1 MRKSLL
7 SVVVAATILS
17 GCGGSDSDNND
28 DDGKNLDGKVT
39 VQVIDGYLSNAQ
51 LCVDRNRNA
60 HCNTGELLT
69 EKTNGN
75 GQITISE
82 SDSQFPLIARVIAGE
97 SSDSDH
103 PGFVWQEAEFYA
115 PAGQTILSPFSTLAY
130 LNDQSLADY
139 AASLNLDA
147 NLLSQD
153 YVALK
158 SSNPDA
164 KKVHLYARTM
174 HAMLGETLSDNNLEG
189 QKTWIQNL
197 KNKIQALEN
206 GQVDFDA
213 VTLSLDKDNGQ
224 FTQSD
229 RVKGIQTFLEGN
241 GGVKFLEWLNASIDI
256 PHQLTFTDEKITDS
270 SIGYIQVGTDYQVSG
285 TSVTMASQ
293 PETKIDFVYV
303 SPDIALGYVY
313 SDPSTKFLTFWQSE
327 DDYLNGSTDLVQ
339 EDFTGQIWY
348 LLRDAAGPEAKEEEP
363 PVPELNELVFLSATH
378 VSINPMGSDAY
389 EAEWSFTSDPN
400 ESFQTLTIQFSNN
413 DSMILD
419 TDVSKAG
426 VTLLKRKIVDDNP
439 QNILMT
445 QNKALAKALHKHWQ

>member
-17 GCGGSDSDNND
+17 GCGGSDSDN

-60 HCNTGELLT
+60 HCDTDELLT

-82 SDSQFPLIARVIAGE
+82 SDSQYPLIARIIAGE
-97 SSDSDH
+97 TSDTDH
-103 PGFVWQEAEFYA
+103 PGFVWHDAELYA
-115 PAGQTILSPFSTLAY
+115 PAGQTILTPFSTLAY

-174 HAMLGETLSDNNLEG
+174 HAMLGKTLSDTDLAG
-189 QKTWIQNL
+189 QKIWIRNL
-197 KNKIQALEN
+197 KNKIQELEN
-206 GQVDFDA
+206 NHVDFDT

-229 RVKGIQTFLEGN
+229 RVKGIQPFLEGN
-241 GGVKFLEWLNASIDI
+241 GGMKFLEWLNASIDI
-256 PHQLTFTDEKITDS
+256 PHNLTFTDGKITDS

-285 TSVTMASQ
+285 TSVTLASQ

-313 SDPSTKFLTFWQSE
+313 SDPSKKFLTFWQSKE
-327 DDYLNGSTDLVQ
+327 DYLNGRTDLAQ

-363 PVPELNELVFLSATH
+363 PVPELNELVFISATH
-378 VSINPMGSDAY
+378 VSINPMGSDAD

-400 ESFQTLTIQFSNN
+400 ETFQTLTIQFSNN
-413 DSMILD
+413 NLMILD

-426 VTLLKRKIVDDNP
+426 VTLLKQQIVDDNP

>member
-7 SVVVAATILS
+7 SVVVTAAILS
-17 GCGGSDSDNND
+17 GCGGSDSDN

-60 HCNTGELLT
+60 HCDTGELLI

-75 GQITISE
+75 GQIIISA
-82 SDSQFPLIARVIAGE
+82 SDSQYPLIARVIAGE

-103 PGFVWQEAEFYA
+103 PGFVWQDAELYA

-130 LNDQSLADY
+130 LNGQSLADY

-174 HAMLGETLSDNNLEG
+174 NAMLGATLSENDLEG
-189 QKTWIQNL
+189 QKIWIQNL
-197 KNKIQALEN
+197 KNKIQELEN
-206 GQVDFDA
+206 NQVDFDT
-213 VTLSLDKDNGQ
+213 VTLTLGKNGQ
-224 FTQSD
+224 FSQSE
-229 RVKGIQTFLEGN
+229 RVKGIQPFLEGN
-241 GGVKFLEWLNASIDI
+241 TGVKFLQWLNASIDI
-256 PHQLTFTDEKITDS
+256 PHHLTFTDGKITSS
-270 SIGYIQVGTDYQVSG
+270 SIGYIQAGTDYQVSG

-313 SDPSTKFLTFWQSE
+313 HDPSKKFLTFWQSE
-327 DDYLNGSTDLVQ
+327 ADYLNGSTDLAQ

-363 PVPELNELVFLSATH
+363 PVPELNELVFLSATR
-378 VSINPMGSDAY
+378 VSINPMGADAY
-389 EAEWSFTSDPN
+389 EAEWGFTSDPN
-400 ESFQTLTIQFSNN
+400 ESFQTLTIEFSNN
-413 DSMILD
+413 NTMILD
-419 TDVSKAG
+419 TDTSKAG
-426 VTLLKRKIVDDNP
+426 VTLLKQNIVNDNP
-439 QNILMT
+439 QTILMT

>member
-7 SVVVAATILS
+7 SVVVTAAILT
-17 GCGGSDSDNND
+17 GCGGSDSDKD
-28 DDGKNLDGKVT
+28 QKQSVQVT
-39 VQVIDGYLSNAQ
+39 VIDGYLSDAQ
-51 LCVDRNRNA
+51 VCVDRNRNG
-60 HCNTGELLT
+60 HCDTGELLT

-75 GQITISE
+75 GQITISA
-82 SDSQFPLIARVIAGE
+82 SDSQSPLIARVIAGE

-103 PGFVWQEAEFYA
+103 PGFVWQDAELYA

-130 LNDQSLADY
+130 LNGQSLADY

-174 HAMLGETLSDNNLEG
+174 NAMLGATLSENDLEG
-189 QKTWIQNL
+189 QKIWIQNL
-197 KNKIQALEN
+197 KNKIQELEN
-206 GQVDFDA
+206 NQVDFDT
-213 VTLSLDKDNGQ
+213 VTLTLGKNGQ
-224 FTQSD
+224 FSRSE
-229 RVKGIQTFLEGN
+229 RVKGIQPFLEGN
-241 GGVKFLEWLNASIDI
+241 TGVKFLQWLNASIDI
-256 PHQLTFTDEKITDS
+256 PHQLTFTDGKITNS
-270 SIGYIQVGTDYQVSG
+270 SIGYIQAGTDYQVSG

-313 SDPSTKFLTFWQSE
+313 HDPSNKFLTFWQSE
-327 DDYLNGSTDLVQ
+327 EDYQKGSTDLAQ

-363 PVPELNELVFLSATH
+363 PVPELNELVFLSATR
-378 VSINPMGSDAY
+378 VSINPMGADAY
-389 EAEWSFTSDPN
+389 EAEWGFTSDPN

-413 DSMILD
+413 NTMILD
-419 TDVSKAG
+419 TDASKAG
-426 VTLLKRKIVDDNP
+426 VTLLKQNIVNDNP
-439 QNILMT
+439 QSILMT

>member
-1 MRKSLL
+1 MRKSLFA
-7 SVVVAATILS
+7 VAVTTAILS
-17 GCGGSDSDNND
+17 GCGGSDSGNND
-28 DDGKNLDGKVT
+28 DNGKDLDGKVT

-69 EKTNGN
+69 AKTNGN
-75 GQITISE
+75 GQITISA
-82 SDSQFPLIARVIAGE
+82 SDSQYPLIARVIAGE

-103 PGFVWQEAEFYA
+103 PGFVWQDAELYA
-115 PAGQTILSPFSTLAY
+115 PAGQTILTPFSTLAY
-130 LNDQSLADY
+130 LNDLSLADY

-147 NLLSQD
+147 SLLNQD

-174 HAMLGETLSDNNLEG
+174 NAMLGATLSENDLEG
-189 QKTWIQNL
+189 QKIWIQNL
-197 KNKIQALEN
+197 KNKVQELEN
-206 GQVDFDA
+206 NHADFDA
-213 VTLSLDKDNGQ
+213 VTLTLDKKSGQ
-224 FTQSD
+224 FSRSD
-229 RVKGIQTFLEGN
+229 RVKGIQPFLEGN

-256 PHQLTFTDEKITDS
+256 PHKLTFTDGKITS
-270 SIGYIQVGTDYQVSG
+270 SDIGYIQAGTDYQVSG
-285 TSVTMASQ
+285 TSVTLASQ

-313 SDPSTKFLTFWQSE
+313 HDPSKKFLTFWQSE
-327 DDYLNGSTDLVQ
+327 ADYMNGSTDLAQ
-339 EDFTGQIWY
+339 EDFTGKIWY
-348 LLRDAAGPEAKEEEP
+348 LLRDAAGPDAKEEEP

-378 VSINPMGSDAY
+378 VSINPMGADAY
-389 EAEWSFTSDPN
+389 EAEWGFTSDPN

-413 DSMILD
+413 NTMILD
-419 TDVSKAG
+419 TDASKAG
-426 VTLLKRKIVDDNP
+426 VTLLKQNIVKDNP
-439 QNILMT
+439 QSILMT